1 MLTKMDSAFLIM
13 LVLPVMG
20 HVIVLPLI
28 LDVVGRDAWI
38 SVLISLPFAILYGY
52 LIYKLK
58 TQYPGDDFRTVASH
72 LLGKFLGTMLIGLF
86 CLYFFFLC
94 VISVAQ
100 LVDMIHIGFLP
111 ETPISVLVIWFM
123 AFCLFAAKMGIK
135 AIALTSGILSIFAI
149 AIGYI
154 VSFTSES
161 LKDWGNLAPIL
172 EYGWSPVWMGALI
185 LISIWM
191 ELLFLLVVP
200 LKNVK
205 EKRLFLTWVV
215 CILFNALI
223 MTAAMTGV
231 VMVFGLGQA
240 SNLPYP
246 ALEVVRNISLGFIDR
261 LDTYALV
268 LMSFGCYIRTSLY
281 LRLTYK
287 LSVPANPK
295 WLHHIWLYGIWGGL
309 LACCLYIS
317 ANHSRLYHFSLLDVY
332 GVVFFPLMVIFIGI
346 SWFKNTRPRIG
357 V

>member
-1 MLTKMDSAFLIM
+1 
-13 LVLPVMG
+13 
-20 HVIVLPLI
+20 
-28 LDVVGRDAWI
+28 
-38 SVLISLPFAILYGY
+38 
-52 LIYKLK
+52 
-58 TQYPGDDFRTVASH
+58 
-72 LLGKFLGTMLIGLF
+72 
-86 CLYFFFLC
+86 
-94 VISVAQ
+94 
-100 LVDMIHIGFLP
+100 MIHIGFLP

-123 AFCLFAAKMGIK
+123 AFCLYAAKMGIK

-149 AIGYI
+149 VIGYI

-161 LKDWGNLAPIL
+161 LKDWRNLAPIL

-200 LKNVK
+200 LENVK

-287 LSVPANPK
+287 LSVPANPD
-295 WLHHIWLYGIWGGL
+295 WLHHFWLYGLWAGL

-317 ANHSRLYHFSLLDVY
+317 ADHTRLYHFTLLDVY
-332 GVVFFPLMVIFIGI
+332 GVGFFPFIIILFGI
-346 SWFKNTRPRIG
+346 SRFKNKRLQIG